1 MALTGLEPA
10 TPTLSI
16 LQIDFYTVF
25 LHKLIPLSPINQD
38 RYDYLCNMSLL
49 ILLFLEIL
57 CNFCAVCIKNNNRD
71 EGRVYLFSTIHT
83 TCVECMWQHIS
94 ASGFNYFGL
103 VPI

>member
-1 MALTGLEPA
+1 MMALTGLEPA
-10 TPTLSI
+10 TLTLSI

-38 RYDYLCNMSLL
+38 RYEYLCNMSLL

-71 EGRVYLFSTIHT
+71 EGGVYLFSTIHT
-83 TCVECMWQHIS
+83 TCVECMWQHIG
-94 ASGFNYFGL
+94 AGGFIYH
-103 VPI
+103 